1 MLWTRTRVRRHV
13 SARRLFLSSVLSVI
27 FPALAIML
35 LLPTRLAMK
44 STLEAPKIKGLFSAA
59 GVGLRGGSKQGK
71 GDEETYQRLYQES
84 LRILECG
91 DDWYRLLWS
100 RPGAETESML
110 GKDEN
115 EKEDQ
120 LIAMIRKMKAELHPD
135 RLKGAPQY
143 LTMAARKAF
152 ERLNVAQKRIEGE
165 TADFASDRSDTE
177 LYKVIWPGGVVVRG
191 QHGMS
196 AGKVAVLRE
205 GAIVHVAEIRGRRA
219 HIVEP
224 VDGWL
229 SIHRTDG
236 KLLMKPYVLPMLD
249 APEGSWL
256 RRKADDR
263 KKQVTEFLERF
274 YHHPSTHRTSMV
286 VPMDSATK
294 QLRHRQGE
302 SRNSASGTAMVD
314 DGE

>member
-1 MLWTRTRVRRHV
+1 
-13 SARRLFLSSVLSVI
+13 
-27 FPALAIML
+27 
-35 LLPTRLAMK
+35 
-44 STLEAPKIKGLFSAA
+44 
-59 GVGLRGGSKQGK
+59 
-71 GDEETYQRLYQES
+71 
-84 LRILECG
+84 
-91 DDWYRLLWS
+91 
-100 RPGAETESML
+100 
-110 GKDEN
+110 
-115 EKEDQ
+115 
-120 LIAMIRKMKAELHPD
+120 MKAELHPD
-135 RLKGAPQY
+135 RLKSAPQY

-165 TADFASDRSDTE
+165 TADLTSDRSDTE

-224 VDGWL
+224 VDGWI
-229 SIHRTDG
+229 SIHKSDG
-236 KLLMKPYVLPMLD
+236 KLLMKPYVLPMLA

-256 RRKADDR
+256 RRKTDDR

-274 YHHPSTHRTSMV
+274 YHQPSTHRTTMV
-286 VPMDSATK
+286 VPMDSTTK

-302 SRNSASGTAMVD
+302 SSNSVGGSTAIVD